1 MGEAEVLSSTT
12 TARLQ
17 FPVVLSSAVIPIP
30 ALSKKEIVVT
40 VLSSNLYLASCCQEK
55 LKPPEWSKSEVLPPS
70 CQIKDPSEPD
80 ILYIQLVCRDDN
92 R

>member
-1 MGEAEVLSSTT
+1 MLSSTT

-17 FPVVLSSAVIPIP
+17 FPVVLSSAVMPIP
-30 ALSKKEIVVT
+30 ALSKKDIIVV
-40 VLSSNLYLASCCQEK
+40 VLSSCRNLASCCQEK
-55 LKPPEWSKSEVLPPS
+55 LKPLEWSKSEVLPPS

-80 ILYIQLVCRDDN
+80 TLYIQLVCRDDN